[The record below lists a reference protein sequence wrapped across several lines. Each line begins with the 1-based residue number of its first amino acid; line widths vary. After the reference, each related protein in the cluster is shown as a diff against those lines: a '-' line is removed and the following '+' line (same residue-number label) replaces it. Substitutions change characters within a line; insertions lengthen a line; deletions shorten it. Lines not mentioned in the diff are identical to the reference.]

1 MKNNLVTMCV
11 YLCVFVQSGID
22 VNRLNSY
29 EQTALE
35 VVNKFTASRGARE
48 IKQMLRG
55 NIIISCLYQ
64 LQWRR
69 SVVKYGGEGRGGVRV
84 RVSQVKPSINLFQYI
99 RQ

>member
-1 MKNNLVTMCV
+1 MKQLVCDVCV
-11 YLCVFVQSGID
+11 CFATQSGID

-55 NIIISCLYQ
+55 NVI
-64 LQWRR
+64 
-69 SVVKYGGEGRGGVRV
+69 VV
-84 RVSQVKPSINLFQYI
+84 VSDH
-99 RQ
+99 

>member
-1 MKNNLVTMCV
+1 MWVL
-11 YLCVFVQSGID
+11 VQSGID

-55 NIIISCLYQ
+55 N
-64 LQWRR
+64 
-69 SVVKYGGEGRGGVRV
+69 
-84 RVSQVKPSINLFQYI
+84 VSDN
-99 RQ
+99 

>member
-1 MKNNLVTMCV
+1 VNYQCVTFVCV
-11 YLCVFVQSGID
+11 LVQSGID

-55 NIIISCLYQ
+55 NVIVVVSDSRNCD
-64 LQWRR
+64 RR
-69 SVVKYGGEGRGGVRV
+69 PDTQSSTLNEFYMVALWAVLREK
-84 RVSQVKPSINLFQYI
+84 I
-99 RQ
+99 

>member
-1 MKNNLVTMCV
+1 VWSVCG
-11 YLCVFVQSGID
+11 VQSGVD

-55 NIIISCLYQ
+55 RYTQSPSCLY
-64 LQWRR
+64 L
-69 SVVKYGGEGRGGVRV
+69 V
-84 RVSQVKPSINLFQYI
+84 
-99 RQ
+99 

>member
-1 MKNNLVTMCV
+1 MKIVWCGL
-11 YLCVFVQSGID
+11 QSGVD

-55 NIIISCLYQ
+55 LDSRQ
-64 LQWRR
+64 LLL
-69 SVVKYGGEGRGGVRV
+69 V
-84 RVSQVKPSINLFQYI
+84 
-99 RQ
+99 

>member
-1 MKNNLVTMCV
+1 MWYGVVWCG
-11 YLCVFVQSGID
+11 VQSGVD

-55 NIIISCLYQ
+55 QPVIF
-64 LQWRR
+64 
-69 SVVKYGGEGRGGVRV
+69 
-84 RVSQVKPSINLFQYI
+84 VSADSSLCTV
-99 RQ
+99 